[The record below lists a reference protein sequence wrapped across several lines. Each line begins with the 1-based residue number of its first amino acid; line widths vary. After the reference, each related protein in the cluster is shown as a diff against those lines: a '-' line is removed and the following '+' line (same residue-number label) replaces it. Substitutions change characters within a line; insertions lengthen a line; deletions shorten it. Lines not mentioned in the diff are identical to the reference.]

1 MVKVVVTGVGLI
13 SCLGNAQQTWQ
24 AISQQK
30 SGIKIQQPFPYFPP
44 LPLGLIN
51 SSPSLINQL
60 TLSLIANTL
69 QDAQLSIPLPETSV
83 VIGSSRGCQAHWE
96 NINTHRLTTNNPREI
111 NYPWL
116 KTLPCQPSQLV
127 AQYLQ
132 TIAPVLAP
140 MNACATGLVAIA
152 QGYELIQQGRCE
164 RVIVGAVETPITPL
178 TIAGFSQMK
187 VLAQT
192 GCYPFDK
199 DREGL
204 VLGEGGAMLVLETE
218 KEALSRG
225 AKIYGQISGWGMSCD
240 AEKMTSPA
248 HNPNTA
254 LRMIKQCLKRS
265 SKTCRFPRSQLTPE
279 KIDYIHA
286 HGTATSLNDGRET
299 EIITNLFPH
308 YPFVSSTKGAIG
320 HTIGASGAI
329 STVLSL
335 ISLNKQQLLPNI
347 GLRKTDF
354 DLNLVRKSQN
364 HGLNHILNFSFGF
377 GGQNAV
383 ITISH
388 FS

>member
-1 MVKVVVTGVGLI
+1 MVKVLVTGVGLI
-13 SCLGNAQQTWQ
+13 SCLGNTQQTWQ

-30 SGIKIQQPFPYFPP
+30 SGIKIQQPFGQFPP

-60 TLSLIANTL
+60 TLNLITDTL

-152 QGYELIQQGRCE
+152 QGYELIQQGQCE

-187 VLAQT
+187 VLAET

-218 KEALSRG
+218 KLALSRG

-240 AEKMTSPA
+240 AEKMTAPA
-248 HNPNTA
+248 DNSDIA
-254 LRMIKQCLKRS
+254 VRMIKQCLRL
-265 SKTCRFPRSQLTPE
+265 SQLTPE
-279 KIDYIHA
+279 NIDYIHA
-286 HGTATSLNDGRET
+286 HGTATTLNDERET
-299 EIITNLFPH
+299 AIINNLFPH

-335 ISLNKQQLLPNI
+335 ISLNKQQLFPNI
-347 GLRKTDF
+347 GLRQTEF
-354 DLNLVRKSQN
+354 DLNLVRKAQN
-364 HGLNHILNFSFGF
+364 HCLNHILNFSFGF

-383 ITISH
+383 IAISH
-388 FS
+388 FI